1 MGYRGGPAP
10 SAWEPAAVPFHGLA
24 RLVPGGG
31 LGVRTPGPAAPAR
44 RARRRRPRPGPRS
57 GRTAAR
63 PSKLPPG
70 PECGHGAGR
79 PARAGTG
86 DGPVDNRVR
95 KTARKNNVQVL
106 ATPHGWDGLN
116 GFARATNENT
126 DIDGWLVRSD
136 NDAYGLRTI
145 EYAAEEL
152 LTAAQRD
159 VEARQKLSIPDSALS
174 GEGENDERVA
184 SHIRERNCLAL
195 PAIGRM
201 AIDVLARAQEA
212 VS

>member
-1 MGYRGGPAP
+1 MQPDPRRRQVRKTQAPLRVWGIAGATRRTRGSQPRFR
-10 SAWEPAAVPFHGLA
+10 STAWRALCLA
-24 RLVPGGG
+24 GG

-70 PECGHGAGR
+70 PERGRGAGR
-79 PARAGTG
+79 PSRAGTG

-116 GFARATNENT
+116 GFARAANENT
-126 DIDGWLVRSD
+126 DGWLVRSD
-136 NDAYGLRTI
+136 NDAYGFRTI

-159 VEARQKLSIPDSALS
+159 VEAR
-174 GEGENDERVA
+174 
-184 SHIRERNCLAL
+184 
-195 PAIGRM
+195 
-201 AIDVLARAQEA
+201 
-212 VS
+212 